1 MSYLDD
7 YDKVRK
13 EQAKVQGIEDP
24 RYDSDASDASNNSDS
39 DASFDSDAIN
49 LEKKFIMKY
58 KTNDISGYTIK
69 SDILCMKFYKK
80 KYIQFENKCIYVV
93 VYIPYS
99 TIDNIDIVEN
109 TIFQLFTSDEMNNNK
124 VMYNP
129 FTPYKSYN
137 DEISVLQFEN
147 TVSFQSIMVQTME
160 YIKFTIKTINIK
172 QLNFN
177 MTSLNALEFDLYGEN
192 HYDFDDDKLQY
203 IEENIVSYID
213 HKKNSIQ
220 NKKQVL
226 LDCEKEFIVE
236 ESDGELNLVSHCA
249 FEIDNTRDKLYVK
262 NIDLEKIEKE
272 HILESKM
279 ECIKLTEL
287 YLDELIIPDINENNT
302 YKINEEILQTLY
314 YDCVVNIKNLSVFAE
329 DDKSDKLGELI
340 ALLESKKLL
349 IDAKMTEL
357 ENMSSVLLA
366 KDARNAR
373 LVSLRAT
380 INVLLEQEHDSND
393 YKIFDYEFISKYY
406 LGYKNMIKTI
416 KNENINELLDKIPL
430 LEAKQK
436 MEEEKE
442 NQDLEK

>member
-13 EQAKVQGIEDP
+13 EQAKLQGIEEDSM
-24 RYDSDASDASNNSDS
+24 YDSDDSNT
-39 DASFDSDAIN
+39 SDAIN
-49 LEKKFIMKY
+49 LEKKFIMNY

-80 KYIQFENKCIYVV
+80 KYIQFENNCIYVV

-99 TIDNIDIVEN
+99 TIDNIEIFEN

-137 DEISVLQFEN
+137 NEISVLQFEN
-147 TVSFQSIMVQTME
+147 TVSFHSIVVQTME
-160 YIKFTIKTINIK
+160 YIKFTIKSINIK
-172 QLNFN
+172 QLKFN
-177 MTSLNALEFDLYGEN
+177 MTSLNSLECDLYCEN
-192 HYDFDDDKLQY
+192 HYDFDDDKMQY

-213 HKKNSIQ
+213 NKKNSIQ
-220 NKKQVL
+220 HKQQLL
-226 LDCEKEFIVE
+226 LDCDKEFIVE
-236 ESDGELNLVSHCA
+236 KSDGELNLVSHFA
-249 FEIDNTRDKLYVK
+249 FEIDNTTDKLCVK

-279 ECIKLTEL
+279 ECIELTEI
-287 YLDELIIPDINENNT
+287 YLDELIIPDINENDT
-302 YKINEEILQTLY
+302 YKINEEIFKTLY
-314 YDCVVNIKNLSVFAE
+314 YDCTDNIKNLSVFAE
-329 DDKSDKLGELI
+329 DDKSDKIGELL

-349 IDAKMTEL
+349 IDTKMTEL

-373 LVSLRAT
+373 IVYLSDK
-380 INVLLEQEHDSND
+380 IKDLLEQEHDDND